1 MRTPILT
8 CLGLLAL
15 SSIIC
20 VLGCQRQKDQL
31 IELEGI
37 SSLEVRHM
45 PSTGFS
51 ELAWSPDGYSVAAL
65 AFAGKNNG
73 SVALIDLQTGMAR
86 TLYES
91 GGPYNLLPEWSPDG
105 QSLIFA
111 APTESIPHLGGV
123 VVADANTGQIIQNLG
138 FGSYATWTAD
148 PESVIVLGFDLSCR
162 EEIPIYEYNLE
173 MGMRRILGSTISCLA
188 ESAHRLDAS
197 TDGKLVVTDNTGT
210 KTQIMSI
217 ADGTELGA
225 LAPPARRETVWSP
238 SGMVLAFLDGGMNSE
253 VEDDGIILA
262 RADGACLSE
271 PLRLGVE
278 LLSLD
283 WGPDGNR
290 LVFSTRDAN
299 RLYFLDL
306 TTGVGK
312 ELMDSYQANC
322 GN

>member
-8 CLGLLAL
+8 CLRLLTL

-20 VLGCQRQKDQL
+20 AFGCHRQKDQL
-31 IELEGI
+31 IELEGV
-37 SSLEVRHM
+37 SSLEVRHA

-51 ELAWSPDGYSVAAL
+51 ELAWSPDGHSVAAL
-65 AFAGKNNG
+65 AFAGQNNG

-91 GGPYNLLPEWSPDG
+91 GGPYNLLPEWSPNG

-111 APTESIPHLGGV
+111 APTESIPHQGGV
-123 VVADANTGQIIQNLG
+123 VVVDADTGQITNNLG
-138 FGSYATWTAD
+138 FGGYATWTAD
-148 PESVIVLGFDLSCR
+148 PENVIVLGFESSCR
-162 EEIPIYEYNLE
+162 EEIPIYEYNLATDT
-173 MGMRRILGSTISCLA
+173 RRILGSTISCFA
-188 ESAHRLDAS
+188 ESAHRLDVSA
-197 TDGKLVVTDNTGT
+197 DGKLAVSDNTGT
-210 KTQIMSI
+210 RTQILSI

-225 LAPPARRETVWSP
+225 LSPPVRRETVWSP
-238 SGMVLAFLDGGMNSE
+238 SGTVLAFLDGGMNSE
-253 VEDDGIILA
+253 AEDDGIILA
-262 RADGACLSE
+262 RADGTCLSE
-271 PLRLGVE
+271 PLKLGVE

-283 WGPDGNR
+283 WSPDEKQ

-312 ELMDSYQANC
+312 DFKDSYREKCAD
-322 GN
+322 